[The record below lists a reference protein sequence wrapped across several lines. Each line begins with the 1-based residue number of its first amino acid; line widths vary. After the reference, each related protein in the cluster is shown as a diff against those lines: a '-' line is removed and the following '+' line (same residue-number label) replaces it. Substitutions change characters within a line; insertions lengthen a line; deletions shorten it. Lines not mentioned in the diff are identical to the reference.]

1 MTDAIKTAS
10 KKIIQKTASTTDG
23 LNGNK
28 IVDKTTK
35 ASKATQINL
44 EVFNCKENIP
54 KERYISKKRQQII
67 DELR

>member
-10 KKIIQKTASTTDG
+10 KRIIQKTASTTDG

-44 EVFNCKENIP
+44 EVFDWKENIP
-54 KERYISKKRQQII
+54 KERYI
-67 DELR
+67 